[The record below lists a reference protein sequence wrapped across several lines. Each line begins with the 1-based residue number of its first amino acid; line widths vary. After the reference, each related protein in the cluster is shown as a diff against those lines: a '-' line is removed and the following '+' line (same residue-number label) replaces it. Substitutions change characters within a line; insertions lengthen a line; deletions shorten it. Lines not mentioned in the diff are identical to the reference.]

1 MDSKRAVDR
10 EQLDQ
15 AADLL
20 MASLRESRDL
30 NIEIRHALL
39 AREKADAMRHP
50 EDSDESGAKVFGILR
65 DIIND
70 ASRP

>member
-1 MDSKRAVDR
+1 MDSTGAVDR
-10 EQLDQ
+10 EQLDK

-20 MASLRESRDL
+20 MASLRKSRDL

-39 AREKADAMRHP
+39 AMEKADATRHS
-50 EDSDESGAKVFGILR
+50 EDSSQSDATIFGILR
-65 DIIND
+65 DIING